1 MNRILTRCTV
11 LALAAFAASCD
22 DECSIDSG
30 LLGESAPEPYFF
42 DGAWEGREAPF
53 AGKETRPWWRF
64 DVRNNGTSG
73 TFVTDRPVHRGH
85 PAMDTVRGTFKG
97 VACPAKDEIEWT
109 FELSSYPGITERCTL
124 TGKVTADSRV
134 DGLLGCTLDSSTFWK
149 ALYLEHESLQD
160 NLGD

>member
-11 LALAAFAASCD
+11 LALAMFAASCD
-22 DECSIDSG
+22 DDCFIDSG
-30 LLGESAPEPYFF
+30 LLGESAPPYFL

-53 AGKETRPWWRF
+53 AGRETRPWWRF

-85 PAMDTVRGTFKG
+85 PAMDTVRGTFRG
-97 VACPAKDEIEWT
+97 VTCPAKGEIEWT
-109 FELSSYPGITERCTL
+109 FEFRSRQSTTPEQCTL
-124 TGKVTADSRV
+124 TGKMTADIRV

-160 NLGD
+160 NLGY